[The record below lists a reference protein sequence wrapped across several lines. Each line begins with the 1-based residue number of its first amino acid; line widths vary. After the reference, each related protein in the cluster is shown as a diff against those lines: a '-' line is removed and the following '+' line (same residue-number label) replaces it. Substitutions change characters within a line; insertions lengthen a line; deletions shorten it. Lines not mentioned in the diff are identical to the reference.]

1 MRSTSDYLLEDV
13 VVDDDHYILI
23 TPVEKLRTNRR

>member
-23 TPVEKLRTNRR
+23 TPVEKLPTNRR